1 VEIVPVTTDRD
12 LHAFLR
18 LPWHIY
24 RDDPR
29 WVPPL
34 LFEQRQLL
42 TGQHP
47 FFEKAEMRLF
57 LARDGD
63 QVVGRVAAILDHH
76 FLDVHQEPVG
86 FFGFFECAADGGV
99 TERLLGAARAFLG
112 DKGMRAIRG
121 PVNPSMH
128 HPCGLLVEGFEFPPA
143 FLMPYNPPAY
153 RGLLEGAGCQ
163 KAKDLLAYRVV
174 IPAVPPPKVARLAPE
189 AEQKGIRVRPINMK
203 RLGEEVEIFRDLYNT
218 AWHHNWG
225 FTPMTPAEAQWMAR
239 HLKSLFV
246 PSLALIAETQGQ
258 PIGFLMLLP
267 DYNQVLRHL
276 NGRLGP
282 VGLLKF
288 LWYRRRIRDARL
300 ILLGVRPE
308 HRARG
313 ADALLT
319 LVALQAL
326 KREGFIHAEISWMLE
341 DNRVVIRLAE
351 RFGGIPY
358 KRYRIYELPV

>member
-1 VEIVPVTTDRD
+1 
-12 LHAFLR
+12 
-18 LPWHIY
+18 
-24 RDDPR
+24 
-29 WVPPL
+29 
-34 LFEQRQLL
+34 
-42 TGQHP
+42 
-47 FFEKAEMRLF
+47 MRLF

-99 TERLLGAARAFLG
+99 TERLLGAVRAFLG

-246 PSLALIAETQGQ
+246 PSLTLIAETQGQ

-326 KREGFIHAEISWMLE
+326 KKEGFIHAEISWMLE